1 MTTTLCWKSFAF
13 ILVLALPLQGCGV
26 TSQDLR
32 QEAQDEMSGTREKMS
47 QAEKSYEKHEYLG
60 LTSQD
65 PDKWNSTD
73 WSLWMDLQ
81 GGGR

>member
-1 MTTTLCWKSFAF
+1 MSPNFFWKSMGF
-13 ILVLALPLQGCGV
+13 LLLAALLWGCGV

-32 QEAQDEMSGTREKMS
+32 QEAQDDLRGTREKLS
-47 QAEKSYEKHEYLG
+47 QAEKSYEKNEYLG
-60 LTSQD
+60 LTSKD
-65 PDKWNSTD
+65 PNNWNSTD